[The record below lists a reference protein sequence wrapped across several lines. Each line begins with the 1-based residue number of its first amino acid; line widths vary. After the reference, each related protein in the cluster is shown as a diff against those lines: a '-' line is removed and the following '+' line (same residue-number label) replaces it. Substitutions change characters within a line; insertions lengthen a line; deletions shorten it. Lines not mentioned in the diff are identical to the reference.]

1 MEPTD
6 THPKGCIVI
15 EKTTSVHREGQG
27 KKVQGHH
34 SVETGALK
42 LYPCGFESRFEHDH
56 RGTNPE
62 AAIRHP

>member
-1 MEPTD
+1 M
-6 THPKGCIVI
+6 I
-15 EKTTSVHREGQG
+15 EKTASVHREGQG